1 MTMRGTLFTVGLL
14 VAGAFALVGMSD
26 GAQSDVPSPS
36 ASPAP
41 TPLAGDPV
49 AGKATFVEY
58 CSICHGVAGKGFIG
72 PYIAGINWTAPGLHA
87 IVRGGLG
94 GYGGMPAFNADAV
107 TDRNIADIAAFLAT
121 LPPESTPAPSATPSP
136 R

>member
-1 MTMRGTLFTVGLL
+1 MTMRRTISIL
-14 VAGAFALVGMSD
+14 VLIVVVAFAFAGMSD
-26 GAQSDVPSPS
+26 GAQTDTPS
-36 ASPAP
+36 
-41 TPLAGDPV
+41 TGDAV

-72 PYIAGINWTAPGLHA
+72 PYIAGVNWTAPGLHV

-107 TDRNIADIAAFLAT
+107 TDQNIADIAAYLAS
-121 LPPESTPAPSATPSP
+121 LPPEGSH